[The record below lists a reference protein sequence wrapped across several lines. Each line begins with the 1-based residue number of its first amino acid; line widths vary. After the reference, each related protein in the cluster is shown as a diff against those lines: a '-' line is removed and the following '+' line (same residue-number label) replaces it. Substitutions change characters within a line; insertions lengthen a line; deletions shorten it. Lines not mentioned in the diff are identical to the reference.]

1 MDPLTLI
8 LFILGFVVLIT
19 GAEVLVRGAS
29 RLAIIAG
36 ITPLVVGLTVVAY
49 GTSAP
54 ELAVSVQASYAGQPD
69 IAIGN
74 VVGSNI
80 SNILLVLGISAAVS
94 PLAVSLQ
101 LIRWDIPIMIGLSI
115 LVFVL
120 GLDGKISRWDG
131 LLLFSGA
138 VAYTMVAIRQSRQEV
153 RQVNADRAKPSV
165 ESKLKIGWLQIGL
178 QIGYI
183 GVGLALLVVGA
194 NWLVNGAVVLARL
207 FNVSELVIGLTVVA
221 VGTSLPE
228 IATSI
233 VAALRGNRDIAVG
246 NVVGSNIFNI
256 LLVLGLSSIIAPNG
270 INVSPPV
277 LAFDIPVMIVVAL
290 ACLPIMFSGYRI
302 ARWEGFLFLGY
313 YIAYAVYLFLNATH
327 HAALSTFNWIM
338 ATFILPLTGVTLLVL
353 LVRAFRTN
361 RRLTTS
367 AASTTAEEQRDLT
380 PGS

>member
-1 MDPLTLI
+1 MDAITLI

-19 GAEVLVRGAS
+19 GAEILVRGAS

-80 SNILLVLGISAAVS
+80 SNVLLVLGISAAVA
-94 PLAVSLQ
+94 PLAVSQQ
-101 LIRWDIPIMIGLSI
+101 LIRWDIPIMIGLSV
-115 LVFVL
+115 LLFVL
-120 GLDGKISRWDG
+120 GADGKLGRWDG
-131 LLLFSGA
+131 LILFTGA
-138 VAYTMVAIRQSRQEV
+138 IAYTVMAIRQSRQEV
-153 RQVNADRAKPSV
+153 RQIALAHAELPTAPKVKS
-165 ESKLKIGWLQIGL
+165 GWQQIMM
-178 QIGYI
+178 QIVYI

-194 NWLVNGAVVLARL
+194 RWLVNGAVAIAKL
-207 FNVSELVIGLTVVA
+207 FNVNELVIGLTIVA

-256 LLVLGLSSIIAPNG
+256 LLVLGLSSLVAPDG
-270 INVSPPV
+270 ISVARPV
-277 LAFDIPVMIVVAL
+277 LAFDIPVMIAVAL
-290 ACLPIMFSGYRI
+290 ACLPIMFSGYII
-302 ARWEGFLFLGY
+302 AHWEGFLFLGY
-313 YIAYAVYLFLNATH
+313 YVAYAVYLFLNATH
-327 HAALSTFNWIM
+327 HAALTPFNWIM
-338 ATFILPLTGVTLLVL
+338 ATFVLPLTGVTLLVL
-353 LVRAFRTN
+353 LVRAIRTN
-361 RRLTTS
+361 RR
-367 AASTTAEEQRDLT
+367 
-380 PGS
+380 